1 MMRHRGVISATRIGT
16 HGPATLDTSS
26 KVKTLPDVF
35 TVACIVLTLCL
46 LGTSYHFYRWLPE
59 PVAPS
64 SSNQFSAA
72 RARRHMEDLVS
83 LGVRNVGSQ
92 ANEIHAKNLLIQKVR
107 AIQATASK
115 ELEVELSVQATS
127 GGYYLDFLGGM
138 THIYHNVSNV
148 IVKVSKRASS
158 SEHAFLINAHY
169 DSSLGAVS
177 ASDDA
182 VSCGTMLEALQILT
196 SEPVPMVPEHDII
209 FLFNGAEETV
219 LQASHGFVTQH
230 PWAKRVKAFV
240 NLEAAGAGGREI
252 VFQSGPENP
261 WLISIYAKVAP
272 YPYGSVVAEDLFQ
285 SGLIPSDTDFRIFRD
300 FGHLPGIDTA
310 YYSNGYVYHTE
321 YDIPSAIPDACIQ
334 RAGDNL
340 VALVKGVANSPF
352 LAHPGDYKHGKVVF
366 FDFLGLFMVVY
377 PERVGLILNTAVVLV
392 SLCYLYVEVRWSRF
406 SYMLIGAGLVVTLL
420 SWLAAVCVT
429 LVTALGLSLIGR
441 SMSCTF
447 SDGQHSSLLA
457 TQEKASFLGTLVMWT
472 VLLAV
477 FTALRVPSAFVCV
490 LWVLPPLLSRL
501 LLWEVAQHRLLPP
514 HLAFVL
520 STVVGVAIPSMLLLQ
535 LDAGMA
541 EIFIPITGRSGTVLP
556 PEIPIGLLCVVAL
569 FITVPYVSATRQSD
583 VFVIAFDY
591 LELDILA
598 EAAPLY
604 RQAREVECQGAYC
617 GLPYYF
623 PVLHFFNTHAHMAR
637 LVIGAQWHVLLIV
650 ATLRSGWASCRM
662 VAPSYTL
669 PGSCAAAGIGTCC
682 SGDSCDGTGGCQC
695 DSSCFDY
702 GDCCSDIL
710 VTCPRYLAPTNVTV
724 YNVSQSDAAVRWSM
738 QYVTPNLVFQAKY
751 FSPSL
756 PDSNRSL
763 SVTPSVEDCTYSI
776 DITGLQPST
785 MYVIRIITIQSD
797 ERSISEHVN
806 FTTNGHLGD
815 VAAIQLRA
823 GPFVSCK
830 DWDEQI
836 KADIHS
842 FFRTNLVQVLGNV
855 CKCAYTPTLLSA
867 GIVACMDVKPQHT
880 YGVYRTTVMGTH

>member
-230 PWAKRVKAFV
+230 PWAKRVKA
-240 NLEAAGAGGREI
+240 
-252 VFQSGPENP
+252 
-261 WLISIYAKVAP
+261 IYAKVAP

-441 SMSCTF
+441 SMSWF
-447 SDGQHSSLLA
+447 SRPHLLLPLYIGPALLA
-457 TQEKASFLGTLVMWT
+457 MASIHHCWQLKRAHVSHLMLEKASFLGTLVMWT

-569 FITVPYVSATRQSD
+569 FITVPYVTTSVVHMSSHWIRKVGGALIVGGYVLTIGLVAMGMMFPYSGRPDPHPKRLFLQHTDHTLHHLNTSVSHKQSD

-623 PVLHFFNTHAHMAR
+623 PVLHFFKRHWHILAPSPLPTEVQLPLLKLSSMVTLPTQSRNLTFDAEFPVRVSMCLAPRHGNR
-637 LVIGAQWHVLLIV
+637 LVSWSLEKFIPL
-650 ATLRSGWASCRM
+650 M
-662 VAPSYTL
+662 
-669 PGSCAAAGIGTCC
+669 
-682 SGDSCDGTGGCQC
+682 
-695 DSSCFDY
+695 SSANGV
-702 GDCCSDIL
+702 GDCYFVFYARGFGEGKFSFWLELKGREGSNRAGEEAVEIAIFSHHL
-710 VTCPRYLAPTNVTV
+710 EPP
-724 YNVSQSDAAVRWSM
+724 QSRTPFLEELLRVLPDW
-738 QYVTPNLVFQAKY
+738 VTP
-751 FSPSL
+751 
-756 PDSNRSL
+756 
-763 SVTPSVEDCTYSI
+763 
-776 DITGLQPST
+776 
-785 MYVIRIITIQSD
+785 
-797 ERSISEHVN
+797 ISW
-806 FTTNGHLGD
+806 TTHHASWL
-815 VAAIQLRA
+815 
-823 GPFVSCK
+823 F
-830 DWDEQI
+830 
-836 KADIHS
+836 
-842 FFRTNLVQVLGNV
+842 
-855 CKCAYTPTLLSA
+855 
-867 GIVACMDVKPQHT
+867 
-880 YGVYRTTVMGTH
+880 